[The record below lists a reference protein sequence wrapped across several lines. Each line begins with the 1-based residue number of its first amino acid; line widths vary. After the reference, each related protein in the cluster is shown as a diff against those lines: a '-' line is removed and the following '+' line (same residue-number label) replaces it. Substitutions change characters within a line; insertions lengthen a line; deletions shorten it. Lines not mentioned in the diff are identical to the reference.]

1 MLFRRLSTPG
11 AQGRARMIS
20 PHLQLLNGGLLEMMK
35 NRCLEGQ
42 TIVQASE
49 DPRVGSVTLTLSANP
64 GTLHRPLAAKVGL
77 SALQVY
83 AEAKR
88 VTLRIFVETRL
99 TFVADVTRESLT
111 SVFEKANTTEVGT
124 LSDEQLESAL
134 TDLWQPS

>member
-1 MLFRRLSTPG
+1 
-11 AQGRARMIS
+11 
-20 PHLQLLNGGLLEMMK
+20 MMK